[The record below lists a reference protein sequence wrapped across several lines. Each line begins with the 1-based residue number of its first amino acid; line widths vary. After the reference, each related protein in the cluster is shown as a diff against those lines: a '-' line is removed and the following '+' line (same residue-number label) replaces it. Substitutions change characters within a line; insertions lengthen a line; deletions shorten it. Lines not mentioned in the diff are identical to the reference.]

1 MNYQH
6 IPNLNFL
13 KEKKKYSQNILL
25 IQLLFFWG
33 HGMFPQVHYKTCHGT
48 EFAKVTYYKPIYW
61 R

>member
-13 KEKKKYSQNILL
+13 KEKKIFTKYTFDSAIVFL
-25 IQLLFFWG
+25 G